1 MVLNRLPYQTSVRG
15 RPPFSLGVMVA
26 LSIIDARGFDRVKLI
41 GEATEALLATDETK
55 KRFVAHARS
64 AATLYKAILPDPR
77 ASEFAP
83 AVGAILV
90 LAKRIAAMDP
100 AVDISTVMNEIEHLL
115 DESIVAGGYTIDEAT
130 STVDLSQFD
139 FEALR
144 KRFEA
149 GRKRTEM
156 ERLKGAVNS
165 KLAVMLRL
173 NRTRADF
180 AAKFQKLIDEYN
192 KACLAGNP
200 DLDLFFSRLLEFAK
214 DLSDED
220 KRGISEQL
228 SEEELVVF
236 DLLTRP
242 SIQLTAK
249 ERDQVKQAARN
260 LLDILKK
267 EKLVLD
273 WRKRQQ
279 TRAQVLKAIKDS
291 LDDHLPRAYSREA
304 YEEKCAAVYQH
315 VYESY
320 FGDGRSIYAA
330 AS

>member
-1 MVLNRLPYQTSVRG
+1 
-15 RPPFSLGVMVA
+15 
-26 LSIIDARGFDRVKLI
+26 
-41 GEATEALLATDETK
+41 
-55 KRFVAHARS
+55 
-64 AATLYKAILPDPR
+64 
-77 ASEFAP
+77 
-83 AVGAILV
+83 
-90 LAKRIAAMDP
+90 
-100 AVDISTVMNEIEHLL
+100 MNEIEHLL